1 MRSALQRARI
11 DSSRTRTH
19 ADSEDGR
26 DASIERDATRV
37 GAGATV
43 VDDDDDDDELGA
55 RGYHRF
61 ETHERER
68 DARHGTRDATGAE

>member
-1 MRSALQRARI
+1 MLRSSAMRRALALAQQ
-11 DSSRTRTH
+11 
-19 ADSEDGR
+19 
-26 DASIERDATRV
+26 
-37 GAGATV
+37 V
-43 VDDDDDDDELGA
+43 VDDDDDDDDELGA